1 MFIVVSKW
9 RSVQTVYTF
18 SRMTQ
23 DTDDTLPWSG
33 PVATAG
39 IAMPTCGLLAL
50 SDDQRP
56 VPTRACSSPLTQEA
70 WITAKRRHRT
80 TPAAANLVNQSI
92 GPPSPVQME
101 NRFTILEELESPTSP
116 AAVPCDSLPREI
128 PHGSTSRGQRGR
140 GLLPGPRQTRRAT
153 ATNTMPPERNPHAPP
168 RRTSPPQRPPGP
180 TMLIIGDSIVRD
192 VRLKS
197 AKTFCFPGA
206 TVTDIAEKIPNL
218 IERHPTATK
227 VVIHVGTNDTKRQQS
242 ELLKRDFVSFLNS
255 LENFHDRRFF
265 ISGPIPTLGRSVGW
279 FSRLLSLHTWLQPQ
293 VSAHGLF
300 YVDNFNLFWDRP
312 QYFKQDG
319 LHPNFLGSRMLTE
332 NIVHSISVSGD

>member
-1 MFIVVSKW
+1 ME
-9 RSVQTVYTF
+9 QTV
-18 SRMTQ
+18 SIHPAVCSVTQ

-33 PVATAG
+33 PVASAG
-39 IAMPTCGLLAL
+39 NVMPTRGLLAL

-56 VPTRACSSPLTQEA
+56 VLTRACSSPLTQEA
-70 WITAKRRHRT
+70 WIPAKRRHRT

-92 GPPSPVQME
+92 GPPSPVQVE
-101 NRFTILEELESPTSP
+101 NRFTI
-116 AAVPCDSLPREI
+116 
-128 PHGSTSRGQRGR
+128 PHGSTNRGQRGR

-168 RRTSPPQRPPGP
+168 RRTSPPHRPPGP

-192 VRLKS
+192 IRLKS

-206 TVTDIAEKIPNL
+206 TVTDIADKIPNL
-218 IERHPTATK
+218 IEKHPTATK

-242 ELLKRDFVSFLNS
+242 ELLKRDFVSFFNS
-255 LENFHDRRFF
+255 LESFHDRRFI
-265 ISGPIPTLGRSVGW
+265 ISGPIPTLGRGVGW

-300 YVDNFNLFWDRP
+300 VDNFNLFWDRR

>member
-1 MFIVVSKW
+1 ME
-9 RSVQTVYTF
+9 QTV
-18 SRMTQ
+18 SIHPAVCSVTQ

-39 IAMPTCGLLAL
+39 IAEPTRGLLAL

-128 PHGSTSRGQRGR
+128 PHCSTSRGQRGR

-168 RRTSPPQRPPGP
+168 RRTSPPHRPPGP
-180 TMLIIGDSIVRD
+180 TMLIIGDSIVRE
-192 VRLKS
+192 VRLKF
-197 AKTFCFPGA
+197 AKT
-206 TVTDIAEKIPNL
+206 
-218 IERHPTATK
+218 
-227 VVIHVGTNDTKRQQS
+227 
-242 ELLKRDFVSFLNS
+242 
-255 LENFHDRRFF
+255 FHDRRFF
-265 ISGPIPTLGRSVGW
+265 ISGPIPTLGRGVGW

-312 QYFKQDG
+312 HYFKQDG